1 MDDRQLTEVE
11 AQTAEATETPEKKI
25 KLDKKT
31 LNKSWFT
38 WICFGQI
45 CYNYERMMGL
55 GFTHSMNPIFKKLY
69 PKDKEKRAEA
79 MTRHLAFY
87 NTENTWGS
95 IINGIVA
102 SLEESRANGEDVSGE
117 AISSL
122 KTGLMGPL
130 AGIGDS
136 ITQALVKVVLLA
148 IAVDFALKG
157 SPFGVILFILLFS
170 LYALI
175 VSHTM
180 FFQGY
185 KLGKKSVL
193 SLLQGSRTKSM
204 TESLG
209 VVGMMVLGALV
220 SSNLRVTTP
229 LEFNIGESVINIQGM
244 LDQIIPKSLNIV
256 TFLLVWYALK
266 KGVKTNV
273 VILFIFAAA
282 IVFGLTGILA

>member
-1 MDDRQLTEVE
+1 MNDQKLNEVE
-11 AQTAEATETPEKKI
+11 ARSTEIVEKPEKKVQ
-25 KLDKKT
+25 LDKST

-55 GFTHSMNPIFKKLY
+55 GFTHSMNPIFRKLY
-69 PKDKEKRAEA
+69 PNDKEKRAEA

-87 NTENTWGS
+87 NTENTWGA

-102 SLEESRANGEDVSGE
+102 SLEESRANGEEVTGE

-157 SPFGVILFILLFS
+157 SPFGVILFVLLFS
-170 LYALI
+170 LYALL
-175 VSHTM
+175 VSRTM

-185 KLGKKSVL
+185 KLGKNSVL
-193 SLLQGSRTKSM
+193 SLLQGSKTRSM

-220 SSNLRVTTP
+220 SNNLRVATP
-229 LEFNIGESVINIQGM
+229 LEFDIGGSVINIQAM

-256 TFLLVWYALK
+256 AFLLVWYALK

-273 VILFIFAAA
+273 VILLIFAAA
-282 IVFGLTGILA
+282 IIFGLTGILA